1 MTLTSAGPAFKAA
14 FFNAATSLWAA
25 EDVQVCYGHPGVNM
39 ADDLV
44 VFGGLDTQQEPA
56 TMGAGRSREEI
67 LTLEVVVSV
76 YRGGGA
82 EQEQVT
88 AARAYELL
96 GELET
101 YVRVTDTT
109 LGGAVRHCFLVSY
122 TSEGVTDL
130 DVLSSG
136 RETDITAQFAAR
148 ARITS

>member
-1 MTLTSAGPAFKAA
+1 MSLTSAGPAFKEALFDAA
-14 FFNAATSLWAA
+14 STLWAG
-25 EDVQVCYGHPGVNM
+25 EGVQVCYGHPGVNM

-44 VFGGLDTQQEPA
+44 VFGRLETEQEPA
-56 TMGAGRSREEI
+56 TMGTRSREEL

-76 YRGGGA
+76 YRGGGG
-82 EQEQVT
+82 EQELVT

-101 YVRVTDTT
+101 HVRVTDTT
-109 LGGAVRHCFLVSY
+109 LGGVVRHCFLASY

-130 DVLSSG
+130 DVLAAG